1 MGEQPVRD
9 WLADYD
15 AGAITIATAASH
27 SSLQIFHG
35 AKKLGFKTL
44 ALARGDRDLRYYD
57 AFPEAK
63 PDEIWR
69 FDDWSELLDRADDLR
84 ARNAIIIPHGSLIEY
99 MGTQAFEQVQVPVYG
114 NRRVLQWESDRD
126 MERDWL
132 EAAGVTMPRL
142 VTRPEDI
149 DEPVIVKYHGA
160 KGGKGFFVAK
170 TPGEYH
176 RQIQKGEPHT
186 IQEFVMGT
194 RYYLHYFH
202 SRLDDDG
209 FQVYK
214 KGAHGADA
222 PRADLTEA
230 SLGQHKIPKTAA
242 HGADAPR
249 ADLTEASLGQLQMLS
264 IDRRDESNIDELNR
278 IGSVN
283 ELKAA
288 GIDPTF
294 VVTGN
299 IPMVIRESLLP
310 EVFRMGEGV
319 VRESYS
325 RFGGLWGPF
334 CLETIVTPDLEFKV
348 FEISARI
355 VAGTNP
361 FIGGSPYSEMIGPGL
376 STGVRIAQEIQKAAK
391 TGQLHVICT

>member
-1 MGEQPVRD
+1 MGLPE

-15 AGAITIATAASH
+15 PSDITIATAASH

-35 AKKLGFKTL
+35 AKQLGFKTL

-57 AFPEAK
+57 AYPKAK

-69 FDDWSELLDRADDLR
+69 FEDWSELASRAAELR
-84 ARNAIIIPHGSLIEY
+84 ARNTIIIPHGSLIEY
-99 MGTQAFEQVQVPVYG
+99 MGTAAFAAVEVPVYG
-114 NRRVLQWESDRD
+114 NRHVLEFESNRD
-126 MERDWL
+126 KERAWL
-132 EAAGVTMPRL
+132 EAADITMPKE
-142 VTRPEDI
+142 VSDPKDI
-149 DEPVIVKYHGA
+149 VEPVIVKYHGA
-160 KGGKGFFVAK
+160 KGGKGFFIAK
-170 TPGEYH
+170 NYHEYK
-176 RQIQKGEPHT
+176 RQIQEGEPHT

-202 SRLDDDG
+202 SRLDHDG
-209 FQVYK
+209 FTV
-214 KGAHGADA
+214 G
-222 PRADLTEA
+222 DL
-230 SLGQHKIPKTAA
+230 GN
-242 HGADAPR
+242 
-249 ADLTEASLGQLQMLS
+249 LQMLS

-278 IGSVN
+278 IGSIK
-283 ELKAA
+283 ELQEA
-288 GIDPTF
+288 GIDPQF

-310 EVFRMGEGV
+310 KVFQMGEGV
-319 VRESYS
+319 VKESYD

-361 FIGGSPYSEMIGPGL
+361 FVQGSAYSEMIEPGL
-376 STGVRIAQEIQKAAK
+376 STGVRIAKDILKGAK
-391 TGQLHVICT
+391 LGKLDVICT

>member
-1 MGEQPVRD
+1 MGVSD
-9 WLADYD
+9 WLNQYD
-15 AGAITIATAASH
+15 ANDITIATAASH
-27 SSLQIFHG
+27 SSLQIFHA
-35 AKKLGFKTL
+35 AKKRGFKTL
-44 ALARGDRDLRYYD
+44 ALASGDRDLRYYD
-57 AFPEAK
+57 AYPLAR

-69 FDDWSELLDRADDLR
+69 FDDWSELASRAEELR
-84 ARNAIIIPHGSLIEY
+84 ARNAIIVPHGSLIEY
-99 MGTQAFEQVQVPVYG
+99 MGTEAFEKVEVPVYG
-114 NRRVLQWESDRD
+114 NRKVLEWESNRD
-126 MERDWL
+126 LERGWL
-132 EAAGVTMPRL
+132 EDAGVTMPKL
-142 VTRPEDI
+142 IENPKDI

-160 KGGKGFFVAK
+160 KGGKGFFIAK
-170 TPGEYH
+170 SPEEYH

-209 FQVYK
+209 FQIEDSN
-214 KGAHGADA
+214 GEH
-222 PRADLTEA
+222 
-230 SLGQHKIPKTAA
+230 H
-242 HGADAPR
+242 
-249 ADLTEASLGQLQMLS
+249 GQLQMLS

-278 IGSVN
+278 IGSIN
-283 ELKAA
+283 ELNAV

-319 VRESYS
+319 VRESYD

-361 FIGGSPYSEMIGPGL
+361 FIGGSSYSEMIQPGM
-376 STGVRIAQEIQKAAK
+376 STGDRIAQDIHKAAN
-391 TGQLHVICT
+391 TGKLSVICT